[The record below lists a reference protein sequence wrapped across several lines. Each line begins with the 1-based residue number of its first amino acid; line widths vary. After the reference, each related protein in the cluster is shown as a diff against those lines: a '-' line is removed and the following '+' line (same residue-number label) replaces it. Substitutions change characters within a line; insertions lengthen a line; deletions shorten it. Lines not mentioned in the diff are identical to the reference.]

1 MHWRL
6 EPIIWVLIIGT
17 LALLAIPRPAHP
29 GPPVAQRATGTPT
42 APREASPPAQ
52 GPRAVRDASPETSL
66 AIRHAC
72 DGDVRRL
79 CPKEYAARDRAGI
92 RACMKTN
99 WTQISAACVAAWLR
113 EHPQ

>member
-29 GPPVAQRATGTPT
+29 VSG
-42 APREASPPAQ
+42 EASRTALADASQ
-52 GPRAVRDASPETSL
+52 GASPE
-66 AIRHAC
+66 IRRAC

-92 RACMKTN
+92 GQCMKTN
-99 WTQISAACVAAWLR
+99 WTQISAACVAAWLK

>member
-29 GPPVAQRATGTPT
+29 Q
-42 APREASPPAQ
+42 S
-52 GPRAVRDASPETSL
+52 S
-66 AIRHAC
+66 AIRRAC
-72 DGDVRRL
+72 DADVRRL

-92 RACMKTN
+92 GTCMKTN
-99 WTQISAACVAAWLR
+99 WTQISAACVAAWLK